1 MVCSDKDPN
10 PVSLAPESDPLSCL
24 DVRTPAPVPGQA
36 LSGLF
41 LMGPV
46 GLAIA
51 DHALQ
56 GQTRPPLALT
66 TPRPSGP

>member
-24 DVRTPAPVPGQA
+24 DVRTPTPVPGQA
-36 LSGLF
+36 LSGFF
-41 LMGPV
+41 LMGPE

-51 DHALQ
+51 DRPLQ
-56 GQTRPPLALT
+56 GQTQPPLALT
-66 TPRPSGP
+66 TPPPSGP